1 MKKQALK
8 AQTNNIYQKAIKDIK
23 DTNKQDTI
31 NNISL
36 KAVSDIKN
44 IEITPK
50 VNLML

>member
-1 MKKQALK
+1 MKNKLLK
-8 AQTNNIYQKAIKDIK
+8 LKLIISIKNIKDIK

-50 VNLML
+50 SKT